1 MDDNF
6 REFLAWEKTSRDT
19 VDFKRIYVDM
29 AGDLVAGLMLSQ
41 LVYWYLLPDQKGRSR
56 LRVYRD
62 GHWWVAKNRSDW
74 WDEIRVTPKQADRA
88 IKVLV
93 DAGLVV
99 KKNSM
104 FNGKRTPHLRINW
117 NAFHDAWRRKLP
129 EVELD
134 TQLGEGN
141 IGTDQ
146 TGTPVLTKESRRSS
160 PKGNTGLDQRVIP
173 ITESTPKPTA
183 EMTTAAAAAAASVIC
198 SMHNVPMKLRTKD
211 GDQWYS
217 HQLSDGGWCKGAPG
231 DQPGNGSDSRPND
244 KHIRDRQRYA
254 RWGTSSMTAR
264 CKCGIIVPKGHL
276 CPNCGLCSDCCEC
289 EELAR

>member
-1 MDDNF
+1 MDDDF
-6 REFLAWEKTSRDT
+6 REFLAWEKASRDT

-56 LRVYRD
+56 LRVRRD
-62 GHWWVAKNRSDW
+62 GHLWVAKNRDKW
-74 WDEIRVTPKQADRA
+74 WDEIRITPKQADRA
-88 IKVLV
+88 IKVLI

-104 FNGKRTPHLRINW
+104 FNGKRTPHLRIDQD
-117 NAFHDAWRRKLP
+117 AFCDAWRDNLP

-134 TQLGEGN
+134 TQLNEGS

-146 TGTPVLTKESRRSS
+146 TGTPVLTKGAHRSS

-173 ITESTPKPTA
+173 ITETTAKPTT
-183 EMTTAAAAAAASVIC
+183 EMTTEAAAASVIC
-198 SMHNVPMKLRTKD
+198 SIHNVPMKLRIKD

-217 HQLSDGGWCKGAPG
+217 HRLPDGSWCKGNPG
-231 DQPGNGSDSRPND
+231 DQPGNGSDNRLND
-244 KHIRDRQRYA
+244 RHIWDRQRYA
-254 RWGTSSMTAR
+254 KWGTSSTTDG
-264 CKCGIIVPKGHL
+264 CKG
-276 CPNCGLCSDCCEC
+276 S
-289 EELAR
+289 